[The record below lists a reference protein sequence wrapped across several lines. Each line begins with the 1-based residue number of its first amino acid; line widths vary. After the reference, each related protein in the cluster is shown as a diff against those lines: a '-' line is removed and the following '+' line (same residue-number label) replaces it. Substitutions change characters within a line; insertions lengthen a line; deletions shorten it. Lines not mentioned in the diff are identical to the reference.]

1 MRPGSLMRFFLVVA
15 GAAILAGTFSGTAA
29 AEHRDGGNHQ
39 ENVFPKATYP
49 RGDHLSRGRHG
60 GVAGGHRNHGY
71 VGSVVA
77 VPIIVAPA
85 VVYAPQYP
93 YYVQQ
98 PYTDMFRRRC
108 LPITA
113 VDAQSAPHFNVRV
126 CSMTPEPL
134 GRPES

>member
-1 MRPGSLMRFFLVVA
+1 MRFFLVVA

-98 PYTDMFRRRC
+98 PY
-108 LPITA
+108 PIYRYVPPPVPTYY
-113 VDAQSAPHFNVRV
+113 
-126 CSMTPEPL
+126 
-134 GRPES
+134 GR

>member
-1 MRPGSLMRFFLVVA
+1 MRPGSLMRFFLVAA

-60 GVAGGHRNHGY
+60 GGAGGHRNHGY

-85 VVYAPQYP
+85 VIYAPQYP
-93 YYVQQ
+93 YYLQQ
-98 PYTDMFRRRC
+98 PYPIYRYVP
-108 LPITA
+108 LPVPI
-113 VDAQSAPHFNVRV
+113 HY
-126 CSMTPEPL
+126 
-134 GRPES
+134 GH